1 MHLEFFADTAN
12 VEEIAGLTEAGLIQ
26 GVTTNPTLIQRAG
39 RIDFDKCIKEICDIV
54 QGPVSAE
61 VVSTKCDSMVRDGR
75 HLSTIDENVVVKLP
89 CDPQGMKACRILS
102 KQGIHINMTLAFS
115 VAQYALA
122 ANAGATYVSPF
133 IGRLD
138 DIGVSGIDLIAD
150 IAEYKR
156 TRVTGPYILA
166 ASIRNVDHVNEAAIA
181 GADIVTIPPKII
193 WDCMKHDLTI
203 KGIKRFQE
211 DWQKLQEVV

>member
-61 VVSTKCDSMVRDGR
+61 VVSTKCDAMVRDGR

-166 ASIRNVDHVNEAAIA
+166 VSYTHL
-181 GADIVTIPPKII
+181 TLPTS
-193 WDCMKHDLTI
+193 DL
-203 KGIKRFQE
+203 
-211 DWQKLQEVV
+211 V

>member
-1 MHLEFFADTAN
+1 
-12 VEEIAGLTEAGLIQ
+12 
-26 GVTTNPTLIQRAG
+26 
-39 RIDFDKCIKEICDIV
+39 
-54 QGPVSAE
+54 
-61 VVSTKCDSMVRDGR
+61 
-75 HLSTIDENVVVKLP
+75 
-89 CDPQGMKACRILS
+89 
-102 KQGIHINMTLAFS
+102 MTLAFS